1 MPEDG
6 PAARDVSP
14 RSSYIHWR
22 EWRRAFAL
30 SGFARALVGNF
41 LSLAARS
48 TDAIQLRRRAFWIR
62 QQTRA
67 LGTHPRCH
75 SCRYRVARP
84 VQRAAIKGG
93 RWRTSSG
100 AAAMTDTEYF
110 RALRAVAEEGDEQAA
125 AVLRMLCTR
134 FPKLEA
140 GGANQGSLLES
151 VNPFRAC
158 D

>member
-1 MPEDG
+1 
-6 PAARDVSP
+6 
-14 RSSYIHWR
+14 
-22 EWRRAFAL
+22 
-30 SGFARALVGNF
+30 
-41 LSLAARS
+41 
-48 TDAIQLRRRAFWIR
+48 
-62 QQTRA
+62 
-67 LGTHPRCH
+67 
-75 SCRYRVARP
+75 
-84 VQRAAIKGG
+84 
-93 RWRTSSG
+93 
-100 AAAMTDTEYF
+100 MTDTEYF